1 MPDIAAKLFP
11 NPTTMIVQLCSTA
24 IMLLLFKKYLWNYVL
39 EFFQKRADFIE
50 GNIND
55 AKAKNEKASEYL
67 LESEKQAKEAAKQ
80 YKEIIDQAKED
91 AVKAKSKIM
100 DEANKQAQEKIEQ
113 ARHEIES
120 EKLAAQDEMKK
131 EIVDVAVEVATK
143 VMDQNMNTEAN
154 KALVDDFVNRL
165 LTNGCNVAERYAEA
179 YNQLALEDHALR
191 RLSSRQ

>member
-1 MPDIAAKLFP
+1 MPDIDAK
-11 NPTTMIVQLCSTA
+11 LCSTA

-154 KALVDDFVNRL
+154 TALVDDFVKQVVN
-165 LTNGCNVAERYAEA
+165 
-179 YNQLALEDHALR
+179 
-191 RLSSRQ
+191 

>member
-39 EFFQKRADFIE
+39 EFFQKRADLIE

-67 LESEKQAKEAAKQ
+67 QESE
-80 YKEIIDQAKED
+80 IDQAKED

-143 VMDQNMNTEAN
+143 VIDQNMNTEAN
-154 KALVDDFVNRL
+154 KALVDDFVKQVIN
-165 LTNGCNVAERYAEA
+165 
-179 YNQLALEDHALR
+179 
-191 RLSSRQ
+191 

>member
-1 MPDIAAKLFP
+1 MTRGLIAIAAGIAVLAGLGTGIGEGLVAAHAVSAIGRNHEAESKDPYYYDLRYRLNRNSSPLWFTYFFHLIIRIQIKNSLRRKKTMPDIAAKLFP

-80 YKEIIDQAKED
+80 YKEIID
-91 AVKAKSKIM
+91 
-100 DEANKQAQEKIEQ
+100 
-113 ARHEIES
+113 R
-120 EKLAAQDEMKK
+120 
-131 EIVDVAVEVATK
+131 
-143 VMDQNMNTEAN
+143 
-154 KALVDDFVNRL
+154 
-165 LTNGCNVAERYAEA
+165 G
-179 YNQLALEDHALR
+179 
-191 RLSSRQ
+191 

>member
-91 AVKAKSKIM
+91 AVKAK
-100 DEANKQAQEKIEQ
+100 KQAQEKIEQ

-131 EIVDVAVEVATK
+131 EIVEVAVEVATK

-154 KALVDDFVNRL
+154 KALVDDFVKQVVN
-165 LTNGCNVAERYAEA
+165 
-179 YNQLALEDHALR
+179 
-191 RLSSRQ
+191 

>member
-80 YKEIIDQAKED
+80 YK
-91 AVKAKSKIM
+91 
-100 DEANKQAQEKIEQ
+100 
-113 ARHEIES
+113 
-120 EKLAAQDEMKK
+120 
-131 EIVDVAVEVATK
+131 
-143 VMDQNMNTEAN
+143 
-154 KALVDDFVNRL
+154 
-165 LTNGCNVAERYAEA
+165 
-179 YNQLALEDHALR
+179 
-191 RLSSRQ
+191 

>member
-39 EFFQKRADFIE
+39 EFLQKRADFIE

-131 EIVDVAVEVATK
+131 EIVEVAVEVATK
-143 VMDQNMNTEAN
+143 VMDQNMNTEVN
-154 KALVDDFVNRL
+154 KALVDDFVKQVVN
-165 LTNGCNVAERYAEA
+165 
-179 YNQLALEDHALR
+179 
-191 RLSSRQ
+191 

>member
-1 MPDIAAKLFP
+1 MAKKVTEENELKMSVDLSF
-11 NPTTMIVQLCSTA
+11 STDNNQ
-24 IMLLLFKKYLWNYVL
+24 YLIFEKPEY
-39 EFFQKRADFIE
+39 KMTDYIE

-154 KALVDDFVNRL
+154 KALVDDFVKQVIN
-165 LTNGCNVAERYAEA
+165 
-179 YNQLALEDHALR
+179 
-191 RLSSRQ
+191 

>member
-1 MPDIAAKLFP
+1 
-11 NPTTMIVQLCSTA
+11 MIVQLCSTA

-39 EFFQKRADFIE
+39 EFFQKRADLIE
-50 GNIND
+50 GKIND
-55 AKAKNEKASEYL
+55 AKANKEKASEYL

-154 KALVDDFVNRL
+154 KALVDDFVKQVVN
-165 LTNGCNVAERYAEA
+165 
-179 YNQLALEDHALR
+179 
-191 RLSSRQ
+191 

>member
-113 ARHEIES
+113 
-120 EKLAAQDEMKK
+120 LA
-131 EIVDVAVEVATK
+131 
-143 VMDQNMNTEAN
+143 MN
-154 KALVDDFVNRL
+154 
-165 LTNGCNVAERYAEA
+165 
-179 YNQLALEDHALR
+179 
-191 RLSSRQ
+191 

>member
-113 ARHEIES
+113 ARHES
-120 EKLAAQDEMKK
+120 KK

-154 KALVDDFVNRL
+154 KALVDDFVKQVVN
-165 LTNGCNVAERYAEA
+165 
-179 YNQLALEDHALR
+179 
-191 RLSSRQ
+191 

>member
-24 IMLLLFKKYLWNYVL
+24 IMLLLFKKYLWNY
-39 EFFQKRADFIE
+39 DFIE

-154 KALVDDFVNRL
+154 KALVDDFVKQVVN
-165 LTNGCNVAERYAEA
+165 
-179 YNQLALEDHALR
+179 
-191 RLSSRQ
+191 

>member
-67 LESEKQAKEAAKQ
+67 LESEK
-80 YKEIIDQAKED
+80 QAKED

-154 KALVDDFVNRL
+154 KALVDDFVKQVVN
-165 LTNGCNVAERYAEA
+165 
-179 YNQLALEDHALR
+179 
-191 RLSSRQ
+191 

>member
-67 LESEKQAKEAAKQ
+67 LESEKQAKEAEEKDKKGFFSGRK
-80 YKEIIDQAKED
+80 KEKKED

-154 KALVDDFVNRL
+154 KALVDDFVKQVVN
-165 LTNGCNVAERYAEA
+165 
-179 YNQLALEDHALR
+179 
-191 RLSSRQ
+191 

>member
-67 LESEKQAKEAAKQ
+67 LE
-80 YKEIIDQAKED
+80 
-91 AVKAKSKIM
+91 VKSRLKKLQNSIKKS
-100 DEANKQAQEKIEQ
+100 
-113 ARHEIES
+113 
-120 EKLAAQDEMKK
+120 
-131 EIVDVAVEVATK
+131 
-143 VMDQNMNTEAN
+143 
-154 KALVDDFVNRL
+154 
-165 LTNGCNVAERYAEA
+165 
-179 YNQLALEDHALR
+179 
-191 RLSSRQ
+191 

>member
-67 LESEKQAKEAAKQ
+67 LEAAKQ

-131 EIVDVAVEVATK
+131 EIVEVAVEVATK

-154 KALVDDFVNRL
+154 KALVDDFVKQVVN
-165 LTNGCNVAERYAEA
+165 
-179 YNQLALEDHALR
+179 
-191 RLSSRQ
+191 